1 MTRYSVDLDQH
12 QLVASWGTG
21 EGDLSTRIAVLPD
34 GADTSVLL
42 ALARSL
48 TQLSAAAWRTYT
60 HPASA
65 ADSLEPNS
73 EGWRREKEREAFGEV
88 PGAIAE
94 PHLPHGGAMMVSYS
108 ALVESAHR
116 VGRALHDLDDEALVK
131 AVLAEAAFELAAVEN
146 AELGDL
152 TSRAQQAVLLSREDA
167 SPVQV
172 AAADRLL
179 QQDPFG
185 PAELFSAVDPTA
197 AAVAAAHW
205 LAAAAEVAAESS
217 GEHPTQV
224 VLEADNIE
232 SLPHE
237 TPTLVLGL
245 IEDGATPHEAV
256 TKLVRHA
263 MHITDGLLLDPVA
276 LRDQLEDFEETVAEH
291 TGEDDPDLDDVAVR
305 LTPLDPKR
313 PARDLL
319 EDLLAGIHGC
329 WLLHSD
335 SGEDDEDDEDLGDA
349 EDWDDEQ
356 AEEHQRRSHERF
368 ARLVRETA
376 AANRDRLI

>member
-12 QLVASWGTG
+12 QLIASWGTG
-21 EGDLSTRIAVLPD
+21 EGDLSTRIAALPD
-34 GADTSVLL
+34 GADTSTLL

-48 TQLSAAAWRTYT
+48 TQLSDSAWRTYT

-65 ADSLEPNS
+65 ADTLEPDG
-73 EGWRREKEREAFGEV
+73 EGRHREQERAAFGEV
-88 PGAIAE
+88 PGAITE
-94 PHLPHGGAMMVSYS
+94 PHLPHGGTMVVSYS
-108 ALVESAHR
+108 RLAESAHR
-116 VGRALHDLDDEALVK
+116 VGRALHDLGDPALTET
-131 AVLAEAAFELAAVEN
+131 VLAETALELTAVES

-152 TSRAQQAVLLSREDA
+152 THRAQQAVLLSREDA

-172 AAADRLL
+172 ADADRLL
-179 QQDPFG
+179 EQDPFG

-205 LAAAAEVAAESS
+205 LAAAADVAAATS
-217 GEHPTQV
+217 GQDPAQV
-224 VLEADNIE
+224 VLEADAIE
-232 SLPHE
+232 PLPHE

-245 IEDGATPHEAV
+245 IQDGATPHEAV
-256 TKLVRHA
+256 TALVRHA

-276 LRDQLEDFEETVAEH
+276 LRDQLADFEETVAEH
-291 TGEDDPDLDDVAVR
+291 TGDDDPDLDDVAVR

-329 WLLHSD
+329 WLLHSE
-335 SGEDDEDDEDLGDA
+335 SAEDDEDEDLGDA
-349 EDWDDEQ
+349 ADRTDEQ

-376 AANRDRLI
+376 AAHRDRLI

>member
-1 MTRYSVDLDQH
+1 MTRYSVDLDRRE
-12 QLVASWGTG
+12 LVASWGTG
-21 EGDLSTRIAVLPD
+21 EGDLSRRVAALPD
-34 GADTSVLL
+34 DADTSVLL

-48 TQLSAAAWRTYT
+48 TQLSDAAWRTYT

-65 ADSLEPNS
+65 AGSLEPDS
-73 EGWRREKEREAFGEV
+73 EGLRREKEREAFDEV
-88 PGAIAE
+88 AGAIAD
-94 PHLPHGGAMMVSYS
+94 PHLPNDGTMIVSYS
-108 ALVESAHR
+108 RLVESAHR
-116 VGRALHDLDDEALVK
+116 VGRALHELGDETLTK
-131 AVLAEAAFELAAVEN
+131 AVRAEAPLELAAVEN

-152 TSRAQQAVLLSREDA
+152 TGRAQQAVLLSREDA

-172 AAADRLL
+172 AAADHLL

-185 PAELFSAVDPTA
+185 PTALFSTVDPTA

-205 LAAAAEVAAESS
+205 LAAAASVAADAS
-217 GEHPTQV
+217 GQDPTQV
-224 VLEADNIE
+224 VLEADTIE
-232 SLPHE
+232 ALPHE

-245 IEDGATPHEAV
+245 IDGGATPYEAV
-256 TKLVRHA
+256 TALVRHA
-263 MHITDGLLLDPVA
+263 MYITDGLLLDPVA

-329 WLLHSD
+329 WLLHND
-335 SGEDDEDDEDLGDA
+335 SAEPDDEDEDLGDT
-349 EDWDDEQ
+349 EDRNDEH
-356 AEEHQRRSHERF
+356 AAEHQRRSREHF

-376 AANRDRLI
+376 AAHRDRLI

>member
-12 QLVASWGTG
+12 QLIASWGTG
-21 EGDLSTRIAVLPD
+21 EGDLSIRIAALPD
-34 GADTSVLL
+34 GADTAVLL

-65 ADSLEPNS
+65 AGSLDPDS
-73 EGWRREKEREAFGEV
+73 EGRRREREREAFGEV

-131 AVLAEAAFELAAVEN
+131 AVLAEAALELAAVEN

-152 TSRAQQAVLLSREDA
+152 TGRAQQAVLLSREDA

-276 LRDQLEDFEETVAEH
+276 LRDQLEDFEETVAEY
-291 TGEDDPDLDDVAVR
+291 TGETDPDLDDVAVR

-368 ARLVRETA
+368 AQLVRETA

>member
-1 MTRYSVDLDQH
+1 MT
-12 QLVASWGTG
+12 
-21 EGDLSTRIAVLPD
+21 
-34 GADTSVLL
+34 
-42 ALARSL
+42 
-48 TQLSAAAWRTYT
+48 
-60 HPASA
+60 
-65 ADSLEPNS
+65 
-73 EGWRREKEREAFGEV
+73 
-88 PGAIAE
+88 
-94 PHLPHGGAMMVSYS
+94 VSYS

-116 VGRALHDLDDEALVK
+116 IGRALHALDNEALAK
-131 AVLAEAAFELAAVEN
+131 AVLAEAALELAAVEN

-152 TSRAQQAVLLSREDA
+152 THRAQQAVLLSREDA

-179 QQDPFG
+179 EQDPFG
-185 PAELFSAVDPTA
+185 PDALFSAVDPTA

-205 LAAAAEVAAESS
+205 LAAAAEVAAEAT
-217 GEHPTQV
+217 GEPLPQV

-232 SLPHE
+232 ALPHG

-256 TKLVRHA
+256 TTLVRHA

-276 LRDQLEDFEETVAEH
+276 LRDQLEDFEETVAEQ

-305 LTPLDPKR
+305 LTPLDPRR

-329 WLLHSD
+329 WLLHSE
-335 SGEDDEDDEDLGDA
+335 SGEDDEDEDLGEA

-356 AEEHQRRSHERF
+356 AAEHQRRSRERF
-368 ARLVRETA
+368 AQLVRETA